1 MHSLIFDAS
10 LFWYLKQVPYVAS
23 LDSFGPGPVHQAGLE
38 LRTAHLCL
46 GLKPHF

>member
-10 LFWYLKQVPYVAS
+10 LFWFLKQVPYVV
-23 LDSFGPGPVHQAGLE
+23 GPGPVHQAGLE
-38 LRTAHLCL
+38 LRTACLCL